1 MIIPI
6 GKKNR
11 EAIFLAHYKT
21 LLIVTAI
28 AVIISYLF
36 VDIPIANCFEHLPP
50 AWKKL
55 MTFLTN
61 LIDPK
66 YHNYVWP
73 LLFFFI
79 RFLFKQE
86 IWGNR
91 LLLILMSIPMANF
104 FVWIIKCFLGRARPE
119 LLFTHHLYG
128 FTFFHCTKLFESFP
142 SGHACTIGAFCGALA
157 CFYPRW
163 SLPLLVIGFLLAFT
177 RVVLTFHFL
186 SDIIVGLVLGLLV
199 SQWIYSTMKKEGL
212 RFKRTRPDSQ

>member
-1 MIIPI
+1 MIISF

-11 EAIFLAHYKT
+11 EAVFLKHCKIFLI
-21 LLIVTAI
+21 LSVL

-36 VDIPIANCFEHLPP
+36 IDIAIAYDFESLPL
-50 AWKKL
+50 ACKTQ
-55 MTFLTN
+55 MTFITN

-73 LLFFFI
+73 ILFFVI

-91 LLLILMSIPMANF
+91 LLLILTSIPISNF
-104 FVWIIKCFLGRARPE
+104 LVWFIKCFTGRARPE
-119 LLFTHHLYG
+119 LLFTQNLYG
-128 FTFFHCTKLFESFP
+128 FTFFKWAQPFESFP
-142 SGHACTIGAFCGALA
+142 SGHACTIGALCGALA

-163 SLPLLVIGFLLAFT
+163 SFPLMAVGFLLAFS

-186 SDIIVGLVLGLLV
+186 SDIIAGLALGLLV
-199 SQWIYSTMKKEGL
+199 SQWIYSVMKQRGL
-212 RFKRTRPDSQ
+212 QFKVI